1 MKVTEVEDLQLEMM
15 ERVVSLEVLLDNEI
29 KPMVV
34 LMKSPNQ

>member
-1 MKVTEVEDLQLEMM
+1 MKVTKVEDLQLEMM

-29 KPMVV
+29 IPMVV